1 MKRCSTS
8 LIIREMQ
15 IKTTMRCHLTPV
27 KMAIIKKIISNKC
40 WWGFGEKGTFIHCW
54 WEGKLV
60 QALRTTAWTFLKNLK
75 QSYYITQQ
83 FHSCVY
89 IWTKRKYWLENIACC
104 CYSVTKS
111 CPTLCEP
118 MYYSTPGS
126 PVLHCLPDSCSLSW
140 WCYITISSCATP
152 FSLCL

>member
-27 KMAIIKKIISNKC
+27 KMAVIKKIISNKC

-60 QALRTTAWTFLKNLK
+60 QPLKTTVWMFLKNLK

-111 CPTLCEP
+111 CPTLCDP
-118 MYYSTPGS
+118 MDYSTPGS
-126 PVLHCLPDSCSLSW
+126 PVHCLPGSCSLSW
-140 WCYITISSCATP
+140 WCYLTISSCATP
-152 FSLCL
+152 FSFCL